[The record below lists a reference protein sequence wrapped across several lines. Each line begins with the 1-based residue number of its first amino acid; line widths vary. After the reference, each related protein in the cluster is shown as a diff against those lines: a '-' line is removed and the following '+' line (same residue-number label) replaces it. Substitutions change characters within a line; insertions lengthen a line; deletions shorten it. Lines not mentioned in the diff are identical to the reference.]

1 MEERFLALKVHSA
14 PLPHTIRRF
23 LCKFE
28 ESMNER
34 CMEMDL
40 GKCESTKEESNP
52 DSKKIPRK
60 I

>member
-28 ESMNER
+28 ESTNER

-40 GKCESTKEESNP
+40 GKCELSKEETNP
-52 DSKKIPRK
+52 DYKKIPRK